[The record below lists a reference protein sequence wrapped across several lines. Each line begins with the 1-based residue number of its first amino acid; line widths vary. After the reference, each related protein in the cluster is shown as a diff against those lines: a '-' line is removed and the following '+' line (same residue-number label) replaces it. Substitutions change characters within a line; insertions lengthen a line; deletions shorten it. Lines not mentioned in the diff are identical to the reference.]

1 MKYEYE
7 YELPIIQSIAKNYY
21 NKETYEHASR
31 VVTFVVTDPR
41 VMLHERN
48 FRYFCAALAICHDL
62 LEDTELGLGENQRKY
77 LMNAVGEEL
86 YEAIDII
93 SWRKSDE
100 SYIDYCKRISARDSE
115 YFMTDIELAA
125 WYVKLADMKDHL
137 TQTDTLTDELKKKYL
152 EGMAYLL

>member
-31 VVTFVVTDPR
+31 VVTFVATDPR

-62 LEDTELGLGENQRKY
+62 FEDTDCPRD
-77 LMNAVGEEL
+77 AFDEEL
-86 YEAIDII
+86 TEGIDILT
-93 SWRKSDE
+93 RKQDE

-115 YFMTDIELAA
+115 YFMRDVELAA

-137 TQTDTLTDELKKKYL
+137 TQTDTLTDKLKKKYL